1 MSGVQPFQF
10 EPTYPP
16 GQEPIDLEE
25 ESESG
30 DTNQRDARGRIGST
44 EWCSCE
50 ECVAM
55 ATEEECF
62 CCQELAELNQ
72 KLDESGVGCITEHA
86 KFRIICLDTDVL
98 NTALVAIHNIRCNP
112 LPDLIENRTWRLAA
126 YRQFTWWAHG
136 ALGKKN
142 RRVIPACV
150 VKAIRHEF
158 PDETG
163 QYAGFKEAEFEL
175 S

>member
-1 MSGVQPFQF
+1 MGKARNRTVARIASTFGSPRSICLSKKYRFNVMSGVQPFQF

-25 ESESG
+25 ESGSG

-50 ECVAM
+50 ECEAM

-72 KLDESGVGCITEHA
+72 KFDESGL
-86 KFRIICLDTDVL
+86 FL
-98 NTALVAIHNIRCNP
+98 
-112 LPDLIENRTWRLAA
+112 
-126 YRQFTWWAHG
+126 F
-136 ALGKKN
+136 
-142 RRVIPACV
+142 
-150 VKAIRHEF
+150 
-158 PDETG
+158 
-163 QYAGFKEAEFEL
+163 
-175 S
+175 

>member
-1 MSGVQPFQF
+1 MSGFQPFQF
-10 EPTYPP
+10 EPTYLP

-50 ECVAM
+50 ECEAM

-72 KLDESGVGCITEHA
+72 KFDESGL
-86 KFRIICLDTDVL
+86 FL
-98 NTALVAIHNIRCNP
+98 
-112 LPDLIENRTWRLAA
+112 
-126 YRQFTWWAHG
+126 F
-136 ALGKKN
+136 
-142 RRVIPACV
+142 
-150 VKAIRHEF
+150 
-158 PDETG
+158 
-163 QYAGFKEAEFEL
+163 
-175 S
+175 

>member
-30 DTNQRDARGRIGST
+30 DANQRDVRGRISST

-50 ECVAM
+50 ECEAM

-72 KLDESGVGCITEHA
+72 KFNESGVGCITEHA
-86 KFRIICLDTDVL
+86 KFGIVCLDTDVL
-98 NTALVAIHNIRCNP
+98 NTSGNSQHTL
-112 LPDLIENRTWRLAA
+112 
-126 YRQFTWWAHG
+126 
-136 ALGKKN
+136 
-142 RRVIPACV
+142 
-150 VKAIRHEF
+150 
-158 PDETG
+158 
-163 QYAGFKEAEFEL
+163 
-175 S
+175 

>member
-10 EPTYPP
+10 EPTYPHPP

-30 DTNQRDARGRIGST
+30 DANQRDVRGRISNT

-50 ECVAM
+50 EWKAM

-72 KLDESGVGCITEHA
+72 KFNESGL
-86 KFRIICLDTDVL
+86 F
-98 NTALVAIHNIRCNP
+98 
-112 LPDLIENRTWRLAA
+112 
-126 YRQFTWWAHG
+126 F
-136 ALGKKN
+136 
-142 RRVIPACV
+142 
-150 VKAIRHEF
+150 F
-158 PDETG
+158 
-163 QYAGFKEAEFEL
+163 
-175 S
+175 